1 MSPGVPTTLPR
12 TLRMRTVGRRK
23 PHKGVPLP
31 LGSLSLAT
39 SGAVAFAPR
48 THIACSLQVGM
59 VGEKGKREACTTG
72 TAAQKQGLKR
82 PRGAGVEGWAARQD
96 WPSPP
101 GAILGTFLS
110 TSSSHPVLLALL

>member
-48 THIACSLQVGM
+48 THIACSLQ